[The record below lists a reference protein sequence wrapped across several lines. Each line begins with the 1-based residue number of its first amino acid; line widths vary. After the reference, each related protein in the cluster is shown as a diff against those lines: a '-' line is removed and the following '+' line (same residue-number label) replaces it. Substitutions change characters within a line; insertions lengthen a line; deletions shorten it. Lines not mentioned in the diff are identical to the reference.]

1 MLRQLAWDSPKN
13 QLHDVW
19 VPPLRWLLWLSFSE
33 LHGRCLEIDEHG
45 GIPPRDLNMF
55 KTIFCWAAETPSKH
69 TSVLENEEATCLTLP
84 LVRFSPTLSDGIKGI
99 RS

>member
-1 MLRQLAWDSPKN
+1 
-13 QLHDVW
+13 
-19 VPPLRWLLWLSFSE
+19 LSFSE

-84 LVRFSPTLSDGIKGI
+84 LVRFAPALSDGIKGI